1 MNKLINYTI
10 MIQRIQTLY
19 LLVATLLMALTLFLP
34 IAEFYIQGI
43 DFTLGAFSLS
53 SAHVSYSTAWLG
65 ILLVL
70 AVIIPLV
77 TIFLFKRRTLQIR
90 LCAVEAVI
98 LIGAIIFIALYYWLA
113 NRMFEGFNIDDKQL
127 GWAAI
132 MPVLALILDVLAA
145 RAIFKDEV
153 LVRSLDR
160 IR

>member
-1 MNKLINYTI
+1 
-10 MIQRIQTLY
+10 MIQRIQTFY
-19 LLVATLLMALTLFLP
+19 LVVVTLMMALTLIFP
-34 IAEFYIQGI
+34 IAEFHIQGV
-43 DFTLGAFSLS
+43 DFTLSAFNLS
-53 SAHVSYSTAWLG
+53 SAHVSYSTAWMG

-70 AVIIPLV
+70 AIAVPLV

-90 LCAVEAVI
+90 LCAVEAVLLLGVI
-98 LIGAIIFIALYYWLA
+98 VFIALYYWLA
-113 NRMFEGFNIDDKQL
+113 NRMFEGFEIEHKQL

-132 MPVLALILDVLAA
+132 MPVLSLILDVLAA

>member
-1 MNKLINYTI
+1 

-19 LLVATLLMALTLFLP
+19 LVVVTILMTLTLILP
-34 IAEFYIQGI
+34 IAEFYVEGV
-43 DFTLGAFSLS
+43 DFTLNAFTLS
-53 SAHVSYSTAWLG
+53 SSYVSYSTAWMG
-65 ILLVL
+65 ILIVL
-70 AVIIPLV
+70 AIVLPLV

-90 LCAVEAVI
+90 LCAVEAVLLLGVI
-98 LIGAIIFIALYYWLA
+98 VFIALYYWFTI
-113 NRMFEGFNIDDKQL
+113 RMFAGFNIEHKQL

>member
-1 MNKLINYTI
+1 

-19 LLVATLLMALTLFLP
+19 LAVVTILMTLTLILP
-34 IAEFYIQGI
+34 IAEFYVEGV
-43 DFTLGAFSLS
+43 DFTLYAFTLS
-53 SAHVSYSTAWLG
+53 SSYESYSTAWMG

-70 AVIIPLV
+70 AIVLPLV

-90 LCAVEAVI
+90 LCAVEAVLLLGVI
-98 LIGAIIFIALYYWLA
+98 VFIALYYWLA
-113 NRMFEGFNIDDKQL
+113 NRMFAGFNIEHKQL